1 MGPKRRNARLRLY
14 GFMMED
20 FTEEQK
26 IQVAARIVQDLLA
39 YAVDYLAGKPR
50 LRLNYCTSIQCAMRS
65 SSFLFYALWK
75 LDEYGADR
83 DNRLTYSIFLCLPIK
98 MFNFYFFLI
107 SQSRWEFSVCWG
119 LPNAIRRST
128 QRLIFSTAV
137 STFEG
142 KL

>member
-50 LRLNYCTSIQCAMRS
+50 LRLNYYTSIQNAMRS
-65 SSFLFYALWK
+65 SSFLLYAL
-75 LDEYGADR
+75 
-83 DNRLTYSIFLCLPIK
+83 
-98 MFNFYFFLI
+98 
-107 SQSRWEFSVCWG
+107 
-119 LPNAIRRST
+119 
-128 QRLIFSTAV
+128 
-137 STFEG
+137 
-142 KL
+142 